1 MKKKILIPLLVI
13 IAVIVAII
21 IYSTRSEKDKV
32 IILTTK
38 VEKGD
43 FEIVVAVTG
52 ELQAES
58 SVEIR
63 APSELRSSSLR
74 IRTLKIQNLVPEG
87 TVVDSGDW
95 VATLDRSEADN
106 SLKDVLEEIERSESS
121 FTKTQLDTTIQLR
134 QLRDDLINLNFAVE
148 EVKIAFEQSKYEP
161 PATIRQ
167 TKINLDKAERA
178 LEQATTNYKLK
189 AEQAKASMTG
199 VTISL
204 ARVMRTRDEMVAVLK
219 KFDIYAPAPGMVI
232 YQREWN
238 GQKRTLGSEI
248 NTYDLT
254 VATLPDLSTLVSK
267 TYVNEIDISKIKRQ
281 QEVRIGVD
289 AFTEKKFTGMVTEVA
304 NIGEQLPK
312 TDAKVFEVKIRINE
326 KDTIL
331 RPSMTTSN
339 QIVTKRFTD
348 VLTIPL
354 EALHNNDTLSFV
366 YTTKKQMKVVVPGEQ
381 NENMIIIEQ
390 GLEKNEELYLSLPVN
405 PEEFKLTGIE
415 LYEVIKTRKQENEK
429 RKNEEQERLQNS
441 SRPKPGSGANNRPVR
456 NPERTQGKSSNR
468 R

>member
-1 MKKKILIPLLVI
+1 MKKKVLIPLLVI
-13 IAVIVAII
+13 VGVIIAII
-21 IYSTRSEKDKV
+21 IYSASSEKEKE

-38 VEKGD
+38 VAEGN
-43 FEIVVAVTG
+43 FEVVIAITG
-52 ELQAES
+52 EIQAES

-63 APSELRSSSLR
+63 APSELRSSNLR

-106 SLKDVLEEIERSESS
+106 SLKDVLEEIERSESAYTN
-121 FTKTQLDTTIQLR
+121 TKLDTTIQLR
-134 QLRDDLINLNFAVE
+134 QLRDDLINLAFAVE
-148 EVKIAFEQSKYEP
+148 EMKIAYEQSKYEP

-167 TKINLDKAERA
+167 SRINLDKAERA
-178 LEQATTNYKLK
+178 LDQSKKNYNLK
-189 AEQAKASMTG
+189 VEQAKASMTG
-199 VTISL
+199 VTITL
-204 ARVMRTRDEMVAVLK
+204 ARVMRTRDAMVSVLK
-219 KFDIYAPAPGMVI
+219 NFDIHAPAPGMVI

-238 GQKRTLGSEI
+238 GLKRTVGSEI
-248 NTYDLT
+248 STWDLT

-267 TYVNEIDISKIKRQ
+267 TYVNEIDISKIKSQ

-289 AFTEKKFTGMVTEVA
+289 AFPEKKFTGMVTEVA
-304 NIGEQLPK
+304 NIGEQLPN

-339 QIVTKRFTD
+339 QVITKRFSN

-354 EALHNNDTLSFV
+354 EALHNNDSLSFV
-366 YTTKKQMKVVVPGEQ
+366 FTTKKLKKVVVPGEQ

-390 GLEKNEELYLSLPVN
+390 GLESNEEIYLSLPSN
-405 PEEFKLTGIE
+405 PDEFKLTGIE
-415 LYEVIKTRKQENEK
+415 LYDIIKTRKTENEK
-429 RKNEEQERLQNS
+429 RKNEEQERLKNNIRQ
-441 SRPKPGSGANNRPVR
+441 KPGNGGNNKQIR
-456 NPERTQGKSSNR
+456 NPEGKTGKSINKQ
-468 R
+468 